1 MENSTTNKSNIP
13 SETSKKIIA
22 LIIKYGTLSLILE
35 EGCNS
40 VFRTDKCMINVSILN
55 YFIENIKF
63 ILQNKDKDENIKY
76 NSIKKFID
84 NFILYI
90 DRKKRHPISHIK
102 SQKTFCKYTT
112 CERFIRNYSPD
123 EFNKYKEK
131 FIEVFNEYYLI

>member
-1 MENSTTNKSNIP
+1 MENSAENEKNTP

-35 EGCNS
+35 TGCNS
-40 VFRTDKCMINVSILN
+40 VFRTDKYMMNVSILK

-63 ILQNKDKDENIKY
+63 ILENKDKNENIKY

-90 DRKKRHPISHIK
+90 DRKKRNPVSHIK
-102 SQKTFCKYTT
+102 SEKTFGKYTNS
-112 CERFIRNYSPD
+112 ESFIFHYPSDKFKNYQ
-123 EFNKYKEK
+123 EE
-131 FIEVFNEYYLI
+131 FIEIFNEYKF